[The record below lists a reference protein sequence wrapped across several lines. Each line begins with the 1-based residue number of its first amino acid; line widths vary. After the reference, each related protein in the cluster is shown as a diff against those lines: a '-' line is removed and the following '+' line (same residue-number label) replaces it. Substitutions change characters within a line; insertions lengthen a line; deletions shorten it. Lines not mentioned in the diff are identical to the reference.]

1 MLKILS
7 PQNAGHLT
15 GCVNAGR
22 PGYAGGM
29 SGPSPA
35 QPRHH
40 EQRQDWAESLAQRLD
55 RPMSVLGLLFLLVV
69 LGSTLAT
76 EPQITTALAVAGW
89 LLWLVF
95 VGEFLLRWYVAPDR
109 VRFIRKFWW
118 QAVFL
123 AVPFLRFVRLLR
135 AVRAIRAARVVSSAV
150 RGSRSAGSLLTGRVG
165 WLLAVTAILVLAAS
179 QLLIVAGTY
188 EHYGPALHDVA
199 LATIAGHPLQNAVG
213 WLRVLNVFLAAYSV
227 AVFAT
232 LAATIGAYFMRPAH
246 SDGESP
252 D

>member
-1 MLKILS
+1 MTDAS
-7 PQNAGHLT
+7 YDAAT
-15 GCVNAGR
+15 GA
-22 PGYAGGM
+22 M

-35 QPRHH
+35 QAHD
-40 EQRQDWAESLAQRLD
+40 QRQDWAESLAQRLD

-76 EPQITTALAVAGW
+76 EPNITAALATAGW

-109 VRFIRKFWW
+109 LRFIRKFWW
-118 QAVFL
+118 QALFL
-123 AVPFLRFVRLLR
+123 AVPFLRFVRLLRAVR

-188 EHYGPALHDVA
+188 ERYGPALYDVA
-199 LATIAGHPLQNAVG
+199 LATIAGHPLQNVGG
-213 WLRVLNVFLAAYSV
+213 WLRVLNILLAAYSV

-232 LAATIGAYFMRPAH
+232 LAATIGAYFMQPAR
-246 SDGESP
+246 SDGETHG
-252 D
+252 